1 MKAYCKFYNL
11 KDINVVAI
19 TSGANMNFDRLRL
32 VTELANVGR
41 QQEAMLATFMP
52 ESSASFKQFG
62 ELAFYLKK
70 LVKMREFSNSIQL
83 ACLAQSGDTYF
94 LSSDTNIFSIG
105 SASIY
110 PHLVSLIKRAGHTGS
125 SSGELQGKIRIPTI
139 CLLESC
145 CRNGYFKRFKQEEV
159 KIQAWESDEK
169 RKSEPEIKRM
179 EDVIEFL
186 TSPNNPDGALVC
198 PSSLSKGMSKSI
210 PAPLVA
216 TAISSL
222 AAISMAFNANSELS
236 HILDERNR
244 RLLFG
249 HSESSTRLRMSGTT
263 AAHTDEAAP
272 SNGSPSVGQNGEGT
286 SCVQNE
292 VRSCL
297 S

>member
-1 MKAYCKFYNL
+1 MESILRTLSFMALVLFNVLNFFNERNCPHIWKGYCVENLVQLLGDQNLFRTGLEVVEVAFKDIEDMFEEKKSILEPAGALALAGAEAYCKFYNL

-52 ESSASFKQFG
+52 ESPASFKQFG
-62 ELAFYLKK
+62 ELEGDQSISIDGHEAVPVCQNALK
-70 LVKMREFSNSIQL
+70 
-83 ACLAQSGDTYF
+83 
-94 LSSDTNIFSIG
+94 
-105 SASIY
+105 
-110 PHLVSLIKRAGHTGS
+110 
-125 SSGELQGKIRIPTI
+125 
-139 CLLESC
+139 
-145 CRNGYFKRFKQEEV
+145 
-159 KIQAWESDEK
+159 
-169 RKSEPEIKRM
+169 
-179 EDVIEFL
+179 DVIEFL

-198 PSSLSKGMSKSI
+198 PSLLSTEHETISKGMSKSI

-272 SNGSPSVGQNGEGT
+272 SNGSPSVGQNGERT

>member
-52 ESSASFKQFG
+52 ESPASFKQFG
-62 ELAFYLKK
+62 EL
-70 LVKMREFSNSIQL
+70 VSTTS
-83 ACLAQSGDTYF
+83 LAQSGDTYF

-125 SSGELQGKIRIPTI
+125 SSGELQD
-139 CLLESC
+139 
-145 CRNGYFKRFKQEEV
+145 RFKQEEV

-169 RKSEPEIKRM
+169 RKSEPKIKRM

-198 PSSLSKGMSKSI
+198 PSSLSTEHETISKGMSKSI